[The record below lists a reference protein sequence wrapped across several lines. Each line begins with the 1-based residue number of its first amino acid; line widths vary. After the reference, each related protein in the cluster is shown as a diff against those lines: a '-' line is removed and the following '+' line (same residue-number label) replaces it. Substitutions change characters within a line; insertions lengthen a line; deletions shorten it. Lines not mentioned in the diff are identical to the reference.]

1 MKFHKVKPYLT
12 PPNQDFFETSDQ
24 LNTSWLVR
32 LSVARLL
39 WTDLKLLYVS
49 SVIRLVLN
57 TKSLWKDNA
66 YYATILKVQTLS
78 SIHLPVTIVCY
89 IQHRKRCFHIC
100 VIKKKIWSTTELAL
114 RKLFW
119 IMSSSSL
126 NFDIPSTISSLN
138 VSVSLILII
147 LELAF
152 LQCFCANSFLFPS
165 FIVF

>member
-1 MKFHKVKPYLT
+1 MNQIKEETKLKFHKVKPYLT

-100 VIKKKIWSTTELAL
+100 VIKKKSEAL
-114 RKLFW
+114 QNQHLG
-119 IMSSSSL
+119 
-126 NFDIPSTISSLN
+126 N
-138 VSVSLILII
+138 
-147 LELAF
+147 
-152 LQCFCANSFLFPS
+152 CFGLCHLLH
-165 FIVF
+165 